1 MTTAFFL
8 WLAITVALTG
18 CAYCLGSV
26 PPGYLAGKWLKGI
39 DIREHG
45 SGSTGA
51 TNVLRTIG
59 KLPALVVFVV
69 DIGKAVMA
77 IVLARF
83 LYVTI
88 AAQVPALATVQIPIS
103 SLPPFSEEQ
112 WLPWLAVLTGMAA
125 LLGHSKSLW
134 LNFTGGKSVASGLG
148 VLLTLDWRVG
158 LLTLAVFGVMLAL
171 TRIVSLSSIVA
182 AIACCIL
189 MPALNSTVAYS
200 LLTFIGGIYVISR
213 HSSNIQRLLTGTEPR
228 LGEKTAQPPKAQEG
242 IGV

>member
-8 WLAITVALTG
+8 WLTITVVLIG
-18 CAYCLGSV
+18 FAYCLGSI
-26 PPGYLAGKWLKGI
+26 PPGYWAGKWLKGI

-69 DIGKAVMA
+69 DIGKAVAA
-77 IVLARF
+77 IVLARL
-83 LYVTI
+83 LYRAI
-88 AAQVPALATVQIPIS
+88 AAQVPALAAVQLPGA
-103 SLPPFSEEQ
+103 SLPALSEEQ

-158 LLTLAVFGVMLAL
+158 LLTLAVFGVMLAF
-171 TRIVSLSSIVA
+171 TRIVSLSSIIA

-189 MPALNSTVAYS
+189 MPALNPTVAYW
-200 LLTFIGGIYVISR
+200 LFALIGGIYVISC
-213 HSSNIQRLLTGTEPR
+213 HSSNIQRLLAGTEPR
-228 LGEKTAQPPKAQEG
+228 LGEKAAQPPQA
-242 IGV
+242 